1 MHTPLAPQHEVM
13 LPEWKL
19 TAELNGERF
28 TVCTTTIEE
37 TARRRYRTHAKI
49 GTAPELRRRTAPTS
63 RWVVVE

>member
-1 MHTPLAPQHEVM
+1 MPTPLDQAA

-28 TVCTTTIEE
+28 TVCTTTNEE

-49 GTAPELRRRTAPTS
+49 GTAPQLRRRCAPTS
-63 RWVVVE
+63 R